1 MEYIYVNKLV
11 WKLNIPDDRAT
22 DEAVPH
28 RTHVRVPLLFD
39 NLGFR

>member
-1 MEYIYVNKLV
+1 MEYIYVDKLV
-11 WKLNIPDDRAT
+11 WKLNIPDDRAA

-28 RTHVRVPLLFD
+28 RTHVRVPLPFD